1 MLYDDRS
8 YIDTQELADII
19 FAEFK
24 IDENPNIRRN
34 INKEIIRLCKAIP
47 AVKNGKNTDL
57 WEKSRILPKGHKK
70 AKHLFTVKERRQ
82 IVRSAALKEYIL
94 KNIVEFSPQ
103 VKEKIAEETS
113 RRKELKKAADEI
125 NKRNSLYEELDEEQV
140 SEDVYIDDEIEEYG
154 FVSREE
160 AHREKLFMMVEALFL
175 ERFTAID
182 EELLWKDMNRM
193 PLLASTNTDFT
204 PEIMESIRR
213 YENKDYYKPLDKK
226 ENE

>member
-94 KNIVEFSPQ
+94 KNIAEFSPQ
-103 VKEKIAEETS
+103 VKEKI
-113 RRKELKKAADEI
+113 AADEI

>member
-70 AKHLFTVKERRQ
+70 Q
-82 IVRSAALKEYIL
+82 
-94 KNIVEFSPQ
+94 NI
-103 VKEKIAEETS
+103 
-113 RRKELKKAADEI
+113 
-125 NKRNSLYEELDEEQV
+125 
-140 SEDVYIDDEIEEYG
+140 
-154 FVSREE
+154 
-160 AHREKLFMMVEALFL
+160 FL
-175 ERFTAID
+175 
-182 EELLWKDMNRM
+182 
-193 PLLASTNTDFT
+193 P
-204 PEIMESIRR
+204 
-213 YENKDYYKPLDKK
+213 
-226 ENE
+226 

>member
-57 WEKSRILPKGHKK
+57 WENSRILPKGHKK

-94 KNIVEFSPQ
+94 KNIAEFSPQ